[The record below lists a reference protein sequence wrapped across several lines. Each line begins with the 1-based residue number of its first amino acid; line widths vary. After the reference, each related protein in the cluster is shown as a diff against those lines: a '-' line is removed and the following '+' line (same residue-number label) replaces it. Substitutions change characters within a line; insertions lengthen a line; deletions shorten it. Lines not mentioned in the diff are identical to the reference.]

1 MAAKVEMI
9 DVSHWNGSIDF
20 AKVSAAG
27 VKAVYAKATNG
38 AFNTDNTFDAN
49 IRNAREQGLLVGAY
63 HFLLSQQDP
72 SAQAAHFLSFTE
84 NYKLDLLPVVD
95 VEWDMKAKSDQWQ
108 SVPAAARVAMV
119 GRFCDAVRTGT
130 GQLPLIYTA
139 TSWWRPMI
147 GDVKSYKTVKF
158 GDCPLWIAR
167 YANTVGGLPAAW
179 SSYAIWQYSATGRV
193 SGINGNTDLDSLNVP
208 LESLKKA
215 AG

>member
-1 MAAKVEMI
+1 MPTKVEMI
-9 DVSHWNGSIDF
+9 DVSHWNGAIDF

-49 IRNAREQGLLVGAY
+49 IKNARAQGLLVGAY

-72 SAQAAHFLSFTE
+72 NAQATHFITFIE
-84 NYKLDLLPVVD
+84 EYNLDLLPVVD
-95 VEWDMKAKSDQWQ
+95 IEWDMKAKRDQWQ
-108 SVPAAARVAMV
+108 DVPAAARVAMA
-119 GRFCDAVRTGT
+119 GRFCEEVRTRT

-147 GDVKSYKTVKF
+147 GDVNGHKAVKF

-167 YANTVGGLPAAW
+167 YAKTVGGLPAAW

-193 SGINGNTDLDSLNVP
+193 SGIKGNVDLDSLNVP
-208 LESLKKA
+208 LESLKA